1 MVGKVKIAPAKSKVL
16 AEVAALTEE
25 RNRLIAD
32 LEAAQQE
39 AACWRHVVDVERD
52 GIKDKIALAALT
64 GILSHGTHHTPDKVM
79 VMVYEFAEAGM
90 VARGNNPERERCA
103 GIVEDLVNML
113 VTVIDPHPSAQ
124 RSARYASD
132 ALERIRSGK

>member
-39 AACWRHVVDVERD
+39 AACWRQAVDVERA

-64 GILSHGTHHTPDKVM
+64 GMLSHGTHHTPDKVM

-90 VARGNNPERERCA
+90 NARVNNPERERCA
-103 GIVEDLVNML
+103 GIVEMLVN
-113 VTVIDPHPSAQ
+113 TIATDPHPTAECST
-124 RSARYASD
+124 RYVSD
-132 ALERIRSGK
+132 ALERIRSGR